1 MDAGKQV
8 YIDLGW
14 PGSRQAVADRAN
26 APPPRLCPKRHL
38 PDLAETT
45 ALYVL
50 LLRDLNHPQLNGHE
64 YAQHFSFSD
73 FLLRHL
79 CMLSHGA
86 VQIEIVLPR

>member
-26 APPPRLCPKRHL
+26 APPPRLCQRQL

-50 LLRDLNHPQLNGHE
+50 ILLRDLNLP
-64 YAQHFSFSD
+64 
-73 FLLRHL
+73 LLQRT
-79 CMLSHGA
+79 
-86 VQIEIVLPR
+86 